1 MKDNAS
7 IVVDTSR
14 EKLPLVQAD
23 LSFFLRIQQNATMSK
38 TEIWYFAYGS
48 NLSKQRMQM
57 RIGETSIAR
66 MGTLAGYQLAF
77 RKFTDSN
84 NTYATI
90 IPNPG
95 TAVHGVAYLC
105 DEIAIQKLDR
115 FEGVAEGCYRR
126 EKIDILTET
135 GESICCFVYVGEA
148 TLEGDSKPTIEYLTW
163 ILTGAQEHGLPSDY
177 IQWIKSIASA

>member
-1 MKDNAS
+1 M
-7 IVVDTSR
+7 ILVTSY
-14 EKLPLVQAD
+14 EKLPLVVAV
-23 LSFFLRIQQNATMSK
+23 LYFFLRIQRNATMSK
-38 TEIWYFAYGS
+38 AEIWYFAYGS

-66 MGTLAGYQLAF
+66 IGTLAGYQLAF

-95 TAVHGVAYLC
+95 TVVHGVAYLC

-126 EKIDILTET
+126 EMIDIMAET
-135 GESICCFVYVGEA
+135 GESIRCYVYVGAA
-148 TLEGDSKPTIEYLTW
+148 TLDGDSRPSIEYLNW
-163 ILTGAQEHGLPSDY
+163 ILTGAQEHGLPLDY
-177 IQWIKSIASA
+177 IQWIKSIAFA

>member
-57 RIGETSIAR
+57 RIGETAIAR

-90 IPNPG
+90 IPNLG
-95 TAVHGVAYLC
+95 TVVHGVAYLC
-105 DEIAIQKLDR
+105 DEIAIHKLDR

-126 EKIDILTET
+126 EKIDVLTET
-135 GESICCFVYVGEA
+135 GESIRCFVYVGEA

-177 IQWIKSIASA
+177 IQWIKLIASG